1 NVGPLLDELCAELK
15 KLGRTWEVICV
26 DDGSNDRT
34 FAELTTWAEGEPRLR
49 VIKFRRNFGQTAA
62 MSAGIE
68 AARGD
73 VIVPMD
79 GDLQND
85 PKDIERLLAT
95 LEQGYDVVSGWRHER
110 KDKEFGRKLPS
121 RIANRLIST

>member
-1 NVGPLLDELCAELK
+1 DELLSELH

-26 DDGSNDRT
+26 DDGSRDRT
-34 FAELTTWAEGEPRLR
+34 FAALQAYAGREPRLR

-68 AARGD
+68 AACGD

-85 PKDIERLLAT
+85 PADIGRLLAE
-95 LEQGYDVVSGWRHER
+95 LDSGHDVVSGWRKER
-110 KDKEFGRKLPS
+110 KD
-121 RIANRLIST
+121 